1 MAWEE
6 DRGKRA
12 DAKGKPCTRL
22 TPDACAGD
30 LMCAHRRCE
39 ERPDLP
45 GCATC
50 DDPERGCLT
59 GICLPEPGTVCADN
73 GGVLI
78 TL

>member
-1 MAWEE
+1 
-6 DRGKRA
+6 
-12 DAKGKPCTRL
+12 
-22 TPDACAGD
+22 
-30 LMCAHRRCE
+30 
-39 ERPDLP
+39 LP

-59 GICLPEPGTVCADN
+59 GICMPEPGTVCADN